1 MTKPAWWTAKW
12 SFSLLTLLPPL
23 PHLEL
28 RKEHPVCTQKVSS
41 EAAQTV
47 CSFTRLVPKACPI
60 YTSWLTML
68 ATLKYR
74 NQRCVNRKSV
84 EQELTKLPPHL
95 TVSHPPH
102 LHGPVSMGGELPALT
117 SLSMPVWDDSWSARQ
132 QEEIV
137 LLHNSDPWTWF
148 FFSPALPH
156 TLLPPTPMLLEV
168 IQYKVTLELHTSG
181 WALNPAFA
189 TQTKLNSQHQRREF
203 SGKKRLA
210 HASCRGKKI
219 KLFQGYIFS
228 RYKRVSTTA
237 SKPRWRTM
245 AF

>member
-1 MTKPAWWTAKW
+1 
-12 SFSLLTLLPPL
+12 
-23 PHLEL
+23 
-28 RKEHPVCTQKVSS
+28 
-41 EAAQTV
+41 
-47 CSFTRLVPKACPI
+47 
-60 YTSWLTML
+60 ML

-148 FFSPALPH
+148 FFFPCSPPYAPSPH
-156 TLLPPTPMLLEV
+156 SYAVGSYPVQSNAWIAHVRLSFEPSFRNTD
-168 IQYKVTLELHTSG
+168 
-181 WALNPAFA
+181 
-189 TQTKLNSQHQRREF
+189 QTKLTAPEERVQWEEKASPRFLQ
-203 SGKKRLA
+203 GKKNQIISGL
-210 HASCRGKKI
+210 H
-219 KLFQGYIFS
+219 LQ
-228 RYKRVSTTA
+228 
-237 SKPRWRTM
+237 
-245 AF
+245 